1 MKNKLFKLNQNGT
14 TLMELMVYLGISSV
28 VTLML
33 TMFLVNSTEQRV
45 MTNDQQIAQH
55 NARQV
60 IEKMTYSLRNAHDVN
75 IEAGGTRAVIY
86 SDYYDNLGVPQDVI
100 TVYEL
105 SSGKIYYGQDINLIP
120 SPSSMK
126 LLTDEDVNVSLI
138 AFKKVSSSL
147 RINLNVEKGL
157 GESDIN
163 STISFRQQ

>member
-45 MTNDQQIAQH
+45 MTNDQQMAQH

-60 IEKMTYSLRNAHDVN
+60 IEKMTYSLRNAYSVDVQ
-75 IEAGGTRAVIY
+75 ASGTKAVIY
-86 SDYYDNLGVPQDVI
+86 SYYYTNPGIPDNVI

-105 SSGKIYYGQDINLIP
+105 NGGKMYYGQDINTIP
-120 SPSSMK
+120 DPSGMK
-126 LLTDEDVNVSLI
+126 LLTDEDVNVSLVS
-138 AFKKVSSSL
+138 FKKVSSSL
-147 RINLNVEKGL
+147 RINLNVEKGE
-157 GESDIN
+157 GKSDIN
-163 STISFRQQ
+163 STVSFRQQ

>member
-1 MKNKLFKLNQNGT
+1 
-14 TLMELMVYLGISSV
+14 MELMVYLGISSV

>member
-1 MKNKLFKLNQNGT
+1 
-14 TLMELMVYLGISSV
+14 MVYLGISSV